1 MLFAMKHA
9 GGLLDGI
16 EHGIYTD
23 LADGAAEALLD
34 EAAKFAE
41 NRLAPINRN
50 GDLNGAKFVD
60 GVVKTSPGWSE
71 AYAQWVESGWNS
83 VTASPDHGGMG
94 LPHLINAA
102 CTEMWN
108 AANMA
113 FALCP
118 LLGFGA
124 IDAVE
129 SHGTEELKSIF
140 LAKMISGEWTA
151 TMNLTEP
158 SAGSDLNAVR
168 TRAERSADG
177 TYRLFGQKIF
187 ITYGEHDL
195 TNNIIHLV
203 LARLPA

>member
-1 MLFAMKHA
+1 MR

-16 EHGIYTD
+16 ENGIYTD

-50 GDLNGAKFVD
+50 GDLNGAKLVD

-158 SAGSDLNAVR
+158 SAGSDTAQLCQRQTMTRKRASESR
-168 TRAERSADG
+168 TCARFE
-177 TYRLFGQKIF
+177 
-187 ITYGEHDL
+187 ITAFPLLPTGFVLDETQVL
-195 TNNIIHLV
+195 TKYE
-203 LARLPA
+203 

>member
-1 MLFAMKHA
+1 MVP
-9 GGLLDGI
+9 
-16 EHGIYTD
+16 
-23 LADGAAEALLD
+23 
-34 EAAKFAE
+34 
-41 NRLAPINRN
+41 N
-50 GDLNGAKFVD
+50 FVD

-158 SAGSDLNAVR
+158 SAAPIS
-168 TRAERSADG
+168 TRCARVPSGQPTARIVSSVKRSSSPMAN
-177 TYRLFGQKIF
+177 T
-187 ITYGEHDL
+187 T
-195 TNNIIHLV
+195 
-203 LARLPA
+203 